1 MKDKL
6 EKIKTYSL
14 EEIMGERYS
23 RYAKYII
30 QDRAIPDVRD
40 GLKPVQRRILYSMYK
55 ERNTF
60 DKSYRKSAKTVGDV
74 IGNYHPHGDS
84 SIYDAMVRMS
94 QDWKMRLPYI
104 DMHGNNGS
112 IDGDSPAAHR
122 YTEARL
128 SKIANEL
135 LKDIEKDTIIF
146 SPNYD
151 DTTMEPTVL
160 PAKYPNLLVNGT
172 TGISTGYATNIPP
185 HNLGEIIDA
194 TIKRIDYPTCTL
206 DEIMQIIKGPDFPTG
221 GIVEGRSGIKSAYK
235 TGRGRIIIRSK
246 TTIEKTK
253 NKSKIIITE
262 IPYEVNKAN
271 LVRRIDEIKI
281 DHKIEGIIEIRDES
295 DREGLRIA
303 IDIKKEA
310 SVETILNYL
319 FKNTDLQTSYNFNMV
334 AICNRRPKELGIIEI
349 LDNYISFQQEVIIR
363 RTKFDYDTAT
373 KRLHIVEGLI
383 KCLSILDEVIKV
395 IRASKNKSNAKDN
408 LVQQF
413 LFTEEQAEAIVIL
426 QLYRLTNTDVTM
438 LENELKNL
446 NLIVTGLKS
455 ILDDEKVL
463 KRVMKEELRKVK
475 NEYKILRL
483 TEIKDEITEIKLD
496 TTNLLP
502 KEDVIVLITK
512 DGYVKRSSTRSYQ
525 ASNNEKPLMKDLDY
539 IIGIY
544 NMSTLDTLLIFTSFG
559 NYLYVPIYD
568 LPDLKWKELG
578 KHISNIIKL
587 SENEEIISVI
597 PVTNFE
603 EEGNVIIATSGG
615 MIKRTSLKEF
625 KITRY
630 SKPISC
636 IKLKPKDKL
645 INAFLEKEQDIFI
658 TTYNG
663 YGLWFDINEISIIG
677 IKAAG
682 VKAIN
687 LKEDFVTSLSNFDSE
702 KIDCLSLI
710 THQGTGKR
718 IKLNDLEKSSRAR
731 RGLKIIRE
739 VKTNPYTILKGFA
752 LDSKEFIG
760 LKTDK
765 IKTIKLTELPI
776 NDRYSTGSTIT
787 KNIINDAYLEMKEPE
802 IFDKYISINNQDA
815 QVINTQMSL
824 EEIDNQLL
832 DVDHI
837 LKNN

>member
-1 MKDKL
+1 
-6 EKIKTYSL
+6 
-14 EEIMGERYS
+14 
-23 RYAKYII
+23 
-30 QDRAIPDVRD
+30 
-40 GLKPVQRRILYSMYK
+40 
-55 ERNTF
+55 
-60 DKSYRKSAKTVGDV
+60 
-74 IGNYHPHGDS
+74 
-84 SIYDAMVRMS
+84 
-94 QDWKMRLPYI
+94 
-104 DMHGNNGS
+104 
-112 IDGDSPAAHR
+112 
-122 YTEARL
+122 
-128 SKIANEL
+128 
-135 LKDIEKDTIIF
+135 
-146 SPNYD
+146 
-151 DTTMEPTVL
+151 
-160 PAKYPNLLVNGT
+160 
-172 TGISTGYATNIPP
+172 
-185 HNLGEIIDA
+185 
-194 TIKRIDYPTCTL
+194 
-206 DEIMQIIKGPDFPTG
+206 MQIIKGPDFPTG